1 LKLGV
6 GSCTQNSAKASKNE
20 ALRSKTMNMS
30 VNFPN
35 SKSKHLN
42 PEQTAEF
49 GRRVDEIRR
58 EVMES
63 LGEQDAKYI
72 YKIRNFVRYS
82 EIASRGMLMFGGW
95 IPPVWVIGTGLLG
108 ISKIV
113 ENMEL
118 GHNVMHG
125 QFDWLND
132 PSLNGANYDWDTMA
146 TGDDWKYTHNYVHH
160 TYTNIVG
167 KDHDVGY
174 GLLRVSESQKWEP
187 RFLFNIPLAI
197 QLMVFFEWY
206 VGVQNL
212 HLEDALVYKT
222 KTWKQVWADATK
234 FRKKARRQILK
245 DYVFFPLI
253 AGPNALPVL
262 AGNAIA
268 NVIRSLWSS
277 AVIFNGHFTEDA
289 ETFEADNVENETRAE
304 WYLRQ
309 IRGSSNFTGT
319 DWLHILSGNL
329 SHQIEHHLFPDMPAN
344 RYAEVAPKIK
354 ALCAEYDIN
363 YNEANFFKQFGSV
376 WVRLAKCSLPNHWT
390 TSISQSVQKV
400 KGIFA

>member
-1 LKLGV
+1 
-6 GSCTQNSAKASKNE
+6 
-20 ALRSKTMNMS
+20 MS
-30 VNFPN
+30 LNFPFN
-35 SKSKHLN
+35 SKSKHLS
-42 PEQTAEF
+42 PEQIEEF
-49 GRRVDEIRR
+49 GRRVDEIRQNI
-58 EVMES
+58 MADI
-63 LGEQDAKYI
+63 GEADAKYI

-82 EIASRGMLMFGGW
+82 EISSRALLMFGGW
-95 IPPVWVIGTGLLG
+95 LPPVWLFGTGLLG
-108 ISKIV
+108 LSKIV

-132 PSLNGANYDWDTMA
+132 PSLNGANYDWDTIS
-146 TGDDWKYTHNYVHH
+146 TGDDWKYTHNYIHH

-167 KDHDVGY
+167 MDHDVGY

-187 RFLFNIPLAI
+187 RFLFNIPLAM

-222 KTWKQVWADATK
+222 KTWKQVWADAAK
-234 FRKKARRQILK
+234 FRKKACRQVVK

-253 AGPNALPVL
+253 AGPNAVPVL
-262 AGNAIA
+262 AGNAVA

-289 ETFEADNVENETRAE
+289 ETFEADNIENETRAE

-319 DWLHILSGNL
+319 QWLHILSGNL

-344 RYAEVAPKIK
+344 RYAQAAPQLR
-354 ALCAEYDIN
+354 ALCAEYGVN
-363 YNEANFFKQFGSV
+363 YNEADFLKQFASV
-376 WVRLAKCSLPNHWT
+376 WVRLAKCSLPNGMSAKIT
-390 TSISQSVQKV
+390 RSLNKV

>member
-1 LKLGV
+1 
-6 GSCTQNSAKASKNE
+6 
-20 ALRSKTMNMS
+20 MNMS
-30 VNFPN
+30 VIFPNN
-35 SKSKHLN
+35 SKSRHLS
-42 PEQTAEF
+42 PEQLQAF
-49 GRRVDEIRR
+49 GQRVEEIKRS
-58 EVMES
+58 VMENI
-63 LGEQDAKYI
+63 GESDAKYI

-82 EIASRGMLMFGGW
+82 EISSRGLLMFGGW
-95 IPPVWVIGTGLLG
+95 IPPVWLLGTGLLG
-108 ISKIV
+108 LSKIV

-132 PSLNGANYDWDTMA
+132 PSLNGANYDWDTMS

-174 GLLRVSESQKWEP
+174 GLLRVSQSQKWEP

-206 VGVQNL
+206 VGAQNL

-222 KTWKQVWADATK
+222 KTWKQVWADSSK
-234 FRKKARRQILK
+234 FRQKVRRQVLK
-245 DYVFFPLI
+245 DYVFFPVI
-253 AGPNALPVL
+253 AGPNALPVF
-262 AGNAIA
+262 AGNAVA

-289 ETFEADNVENETRAE
+289 ETFEADNTENETRAA

-319 DWLHILSGNL
+319 EWLHILSGNL

-344 RYAEVAPKIK
+344 RYAEVAPQIR
-354 ALCAEYDIN
+354 ALCAEYEIN
-363 YNEANFFKQFGSV
+363 YNEANFMQQFGSV
-376 WVRLAKCSLPNHWT
+376 WVRLAKCSLP
-390 TSISQSVQKV
+390 QSVNDSIGKFGQKV

>member
-1 LKLGV
+1 
-6 GSCTQNSAKASKNE
+6 
-20 ALRSKTMNMS
+20 MNKP
-30 VNFPN
+30 VNFQSN
-35 SKSKHLN
+35 SKSRYLSD
-42 PEQTAEF
+42 EEIQSF
-49 GRRVDEIRR
+49 GAKVEAIRR
-58 EVMES
+58 ETMQS
-63 LGEQDAKYI
+63 LGEQDAAYI

-82 EIASRGMLMFGGW
+82 EITSRGMLMFAGW
-95 IPPVWVIGTGLLG
+95 LPPVWLLGTGLLG
-108 ISKIV
+108 VSKIV

-132 PSLNGANYDWDTMA
+132 PSLNGANYDWDTIA

-174 GLLRVSESQKWEP
+174 GLIRVSESQPWEP

-212 HLEDALVYKT
+212 HLEDVLAYKT
-222 KTWKQVWADATK
+222 KTWGRVWQDAVK
-234 FRKKARRQILK
+234 LRKKVKRQVVK

-253 AGPNALPVL
+253 AGPNAIPVF
-262 AGNAIA
+262 AGNAVA
-268 NVIRSLWSS
+268 NIIRSLWAS

-289 ETFEADNVENETRAE
+289 ETFELDNTENETRAE

-319 DWLHILSGNL
+319 QWLHILSGNL

-354 ALCAEYDIN
+354 ALCAEYGIH
-363 YNEANFFKQFGSV
+363 YNEASFTRQFASV
-376 WVRLAKCSLPNHWT
+376 WVRLAKCSLPNDWKAELK
-390 TSISQSVQKV
+390 QSWKKFVQRWV
-400 KGIFA
+400 

>member
-1 LKLGV
+1 
-6 GSCTQNSAKASKNE
+6 
-20 ALRSKTMNMS
+20 MNMS
-30 VNFPN
+30 VKFPLN
-35 SKSKHLN
+35 SKSNYLT
-42 PEQTAEF
+42 PEQVEEF
-49 GRRVDEIRR
+49 GRRVEEIRR
-58 EVMES
+58 EVMDN
-63 LGEQDAKYI
+63 LGEADAKYI

-95 IPPVWVIGTGLLG
+95 IPPVWLVGTGLLG

-132 PSLNGANYDWDTMA
+132 PSLNGANYDWDTIA
-146 TGDDWKYTHNYVHH
+146 TGDDWKHTHNYVHH

-174 GLLRVSESQKWEP
+174 GLLRVSEQQKWEP
-187 RFLFNIPLAI
+187 RFLLNVPMAM

-206 VGVQNL
+206 VGAQNL
-212 HLEDALVYKT
+212 HLEDAIVYKT
-222 KTWKQVWADATK
+222 KSWKEVWKDSAK
-234 FRKKARRQILK
+234 LRKKVVRQVGK

-253 AGPNALPVL
+253 AGPNAIPVFL
-262 AGNAIA
+262 GNAVA

-289 ETFEADNVENETRAE
+289 ETFEEDNTETETRAQ

-309 IRGSSNFTGT
+309 IRGSSNFSGT
-319 DWLHILSGNL
+319 QGLHILSGNL

-344 RYAEVAPKIK
+344 RYSEVAPKIK
-354 ALCAEYDIN
+354 ALCQEYGVN
-363 YNEANFFKQFGSV
+363 YNEANFMKQFWSV
-376 WVRLAKCSLPNHWT
+376 WVRLAKCSLPNGYSDQVSNT
-390 TSISQSVQKV
+390 IQKV
-400 KGIFA
+400 KNLFSFAK

>member
-1 LKLGV
+1 
-6 GSCTQNSAKASKNE
+6 
-20 ALRSKTMNMS
+20 MNMS
-30 VNFPN
+30 VKFPLN
-35 SKSKHLN
+35 SKSNYLT
-42 PEQTAEF
+42 PEQVEEF
-49 GRRVDEIRR
+49 GRRVEEIRR
-58 EVMES
+58 EVMDN
-63 LGEQDAKYI
+63 LGEADAKYI

-95 IPPVWVIGTGLLG
+95 IPPVWLVGTGLLG

-132 PSLNGANYDWDTMA
+132 PSLNGANYDWDTIA
-146 TGDDWKYTHNYVHH
+146 TGDDWKHTHNYVHH

-174 GLLRVSESQKWEP
+174 GLLRVSEQQKWEP
-187 RFLFNIPLAI
+187 RFLLNVPMAM

-206 VGVQNL
+206 VGAQNL
-212 HLEDALVYKT
+212 HLEDAIVYKT
-222 KTWKQVWADATK
+222 KSWKEVWKDSAK
-234 FRKKARRQILK
+234 LRKKVVRQVGK

-253 AGPNALPVL
+253 AGPNAIPVFL
-262 AGNAIA
+262 GNAVA

-289 ETFEADNVENETRAE
+289 ETFEEDNTETETRAQ

-309 IRGSSNFTGT
+309 IRGSSNFSGT
-319 DWLHILSGNL
+319 QGLHILSGNL

-344 RYAEVAPKIK
+344 RYSEVAPKIK
-354 ALCAEYDIN
+354 ALCEEYGVN
-363 YNEANFFKQFGSV
+363 YNEANFMKQFWSV
-376 WVRLAKCSLPNHWT
+376 WVRLAKCSLPNGYSDQVSNT
-390 TSISQSVQKV
+390 IQKV
-400 KGIFA
+400 KNLFSFAK

>member
-1 LKLGV
+1 
-6 GSCTQNSAKASKNE
+6 
-20 ALRSKTMNMS
+20 MNMS
-30 VNFPN
+30 VKFPLN
-35 SKSKHLN
+35 SKSNYLT
-42 PEQTAEF
+42 PEQVEEF
-49 GRRVDEIRR
+49 GRRVEEIRR
-58 EVMES
+58 EVMDN
-63 LGEQDAKYI
+63 LGEADAKYI

-95 IPPVWVIGTGLLG
+95 IPPVWLVGTGLLG

-132 PSLNGANYDWDTMA
+132 PSLNGANYDWDTIA
-146 TGDDWKYTHNYVHH
+146 TGDDWKHTHNYVHH

-174 GLLRVSESQKWEP
+174 GLLRVSEQQKWEP
-187 RFLFNIPLAI
+187 RFLLNVPMAM

-206 VGVQNL
+206 VGAQNL
-212 HLEDALVYKT
+212 HLEDAIVYKT
-222 KTWKQVWADATK
+222 KSWKEVWKDSAK
-234 FRKKARRQILK
+234 LRKKVVRQVGK

-253 AGPNALPVL
+253 AGPNAIPVFL
-262 AGNAIA
+262 GNAVA

-289 ETFEADNVENETRAE
+289 ETFEEDNTETETRAQ

-344 RYAEVAPKIK
+344 RYSEVAPKIR
-354 ALCAEYDIN
+354 ALCEEYGVN
-363 YNEANFFKQFGSV
+363 YNEANFMKQFWSV
-376 WVRLAKCSLPNHWT
+376 WVRLAKCSLPNGYSDQVSNT
-390 TSISQSVQKV
+390 IQKV
-400 KGIFA
+400 KNLFSFAK

>member
-1 LKLGV
+1 
-6 GSCTQNSAKASKNE
+6 
-20 ALRSKTMNMS
+20 MNMS

-390 TSISQSVQKV
+390 TSISQSVEKV

>member
-1 LKLGV
+1 
-6 GSCTQNSAKASKNE
+6 
-20 ALRSKTMNMS
+20 MNKP
-30 VNFPN
+30 VNFQSN
-35 SKSKHLN
+35 TKSRYLTD
-42 PEQTAEF
+42 EEIQSF
-49 GRRVDEIRR
+49 GEKIEVIRR
-58 EVMES
+58 DTMQS
-63 LGEQDAKYI
+63 LGEQDAAYI

-82 EIASRGMLMFGGW
+82 EIASRGMLMVAGW
-95 IPPVWVIGTGLLG
+95 LPPVWLLGTGLLG

-132 PSLNGANYDWDTMA
+132 SSLNGANYDWDTIA

-174 GLLRVSESQKWEP
+174 GLIRVSESQPWEP

-197 QLMVFFEWY
+197 QLMIFFEWY

-212 HLEDALVYKT
+212 HLEDVLAYKT
-222 KTWKQVWADATK
+222 KTWREVWQDSIK
-234 FRKKARRQILK
+234 LRKKVKRQVIK

-253 AGPNALPVL
+253 AGPNAIPVF
-262 AGNAIA
+262 AGNAVA
-268 NVIRSLWSS
+268 NVIRSLWAS

-289 ETFEADNVENETRAE
+289 ETFELDNTENETRAE

-309 IRGSSNFTGT
+309 IRGSSNFSGT
-319 DWLHILSGNL
+319 KWLHMLSGNL

-344 RYAEVAPKIK
+344 RYAEVAPKVK
-354 ALCAEYDIN
+354 ALCAEYGVH
-363 YNEANFFKQFGSV
+363 YNEASFIKQFASV
-376 WVRLAKCSLPNHWT
+376 WVRLGQCSLPNGWKEQFKLT
-390 TSISQSVQKV
+390 LQTQFKRWI
-400 KGIFA
+400 

>member
-1 LKLGV
+1 
-6 GSCTQNSAKASKNE
+6 
-20 ALRSKTMNMS
+20 MNKP
-30 VNFPN
+30 VNFQSN
-35 SKSKHLN
+35 TKSRYLTD
-42 PEQTAEF
+42 EEIQSF
-49 GRRVDEIRR
+49 GEKIEVIRR
-58 EVMES
+58 DTMQS
-63 LGEQDAKYI
+63 LGEQDAAYI

-82 EIASRGMLMFGGW
+82 EIASRGMLMVAGW
-95 IPPVWVIGTGLLG
+95 LPPVWLLGTGLLG

-132 PSLNGANYDWDTMA
+132 PSLNGANYDWDTIA

-174 GLLRVSESQKWEP
+174 GLIRVSESQPWEP
-187 RFLFNIPLAI
+187 RFLLNIPLAI
-197 QLMVFFEWY
+197 QLMIFFEWY

-212 HLEDALVYKT
+212 HLEDVLAYKT
-222 KTWKQVWADATK
+222 KTWREVWQDAIK
-234 FRKKARRQILK
+234 LRKKVKRQVIK

-253 AGPNALPVL
+253 AGPNAIPVF
-262 AGNAIA
+262 AGNAVA
-268 NVIRSLWSS
+268 NVIRSLWAS

-289 ETFEADNVENETRAE
+289 ETFELDNTENETRAE

-309 IRGSSNFTGT
+309 IRGSSNFSGT
-319 DWLHILSGNL
+319 KWLHMLSGNL

-344 RYAEVAPKIK
+344 RYAEVAPTVK
-354 ALCAEYDIN
+354 ALCAEYGVH
-363 YNEANFFKQFGSV
+363 YNEASFIKQFASV
-376 WVRLAKCSLPNHWT
+376 WVRLGQCSLPNGWKEQFKLT
-390 TSISQSVQKV
+390 LQTQFKRWI
-400 KGIFA
+400 

>member
-1 LKLGV
+1 
-6 GSCTQNSAKASKNE
+6 
-20 ALRSKTMNMS
+20 MNMS

-58 EVMES
+58 EVMDS

-132 PSLNGANYDWDTMA
+132 PSLNGANYDWDTMS

-390 TSISQSVQKV
+390 TSITQSVQKV

>member
-1 LKLGV
+1 
-6 GSCTQNSAKASKNE
+6 
-20 ALRSKTMNMS
+20 MNMS
-30 VNFPN
+30 VKFPLN
-35 SKSKHLN
+35 SKSNYLT
-42 PEQTAEF
+42 PEQVEEF
-49 GRRVDEIRR
+49 GRRVEEIRR
-58 EVMES
+58 EVMDN
-63 LGEQDAKYI
+63 LGEADAKYI

-95 IPPVWVIGTGLLG
+95 IPPVWLVGTGLLG

-132 PSLNGANYDWDTMA
+132 PSLNGANYDWDTIA
-146 TGDDWKYTHNYVHH
+146 TGDDWKHTHNYVHH

-174 GLLRVSESQKWEP
+174 GLLRVSEQQKWEP
-187 RFLFNIPLAI
+187 RFLLNVPMAM

-206 VGVQNL
+206 VGAQNL
-212 HLEDALVYKT
+212 HLEDAIVYKT
-222 KTWKQVWADATK
+222 KSWKEVWKDSAK
-234 FRKKARRQILK
+234 LRKKVVRQVGK

-253 AGPNALPVL
+253 AGPNAIPVFL
-262 AGNAIA
+262 GNVAA

-289 ETFEADNVENETRAE
+289 ETFEEDNTETETRAQ

-309 IRGSSNFTGT
+309 IRGSSNFSGT
-319 DWLHILSGNL
+319 QGLHILSGNL

-344 RYAEVAPKIK
+344 RYSEVAPKIR
-354 ALCAEYDIN
+354 ALCEEYGVN
-363 YNEANFFKQFGSV
+363 YNEANFMKQFWSV
-376 WVRLAKCSLPNHWT
+376 WVRLAKCSLPNGYSDQVSNT
-390 TSISQSVQKV
+390 IQKV
-400 KGIFA
+400 KNLFSFAK

>member
-1 LKLGV
+1 
-6 GSCTQNSAKASKNE
+6 
-20 ALRSKTMNMS
+20 MNKP
-30 VNFPN
+30 VNFQSS
-35 SKSKHLN
+35 SKSRYLSD
-42 PEQTAEF
+42 EEIQSF
-49 GRRVDEIRR
+49 GVKVEAIRR
-58 EVMES
+58 ETMQS
-63 LGEQDAKYI
+63 LGEQDAAYI

-82 EIASRGMLMFGGW
+82 EITSRGMLMFAGW
-95 IPPVWVIGTGLLG
+95 LPPVWLLGTGLLG

-132 PSLNGANYDWDTMA
+132 PSLNGANYDWDTIA

-174 GLLRVSESQKWEP
+174 GLIRVSESQPWEP

-212 HLEDALVYKT
+212 HLEDVLAYKT
-222 KTWKQVWADATK
+222 KTWGQVWQDAAK
-234 FRKKARRQILK
+234 LRQKVKRQVVK

-253 AGPNALPVL
+253 AGPNAIPVF
-262 AGNAIA
+262 AGNAVA
-268 NVIRSLWSS
+268 NIIRSLWAS

-289 ETFEADNVENETRAE
+289 ETFELDNTENETRAE

-319 DWLHILSGNL
+319 QWLHILSGNL
-329 SHQIEHHLFPDMPAN
+329 SHQIEHHLFPDIPAN

-354 ALCAEYDIN
+354 ALCAEYGIH
-363 YNEANFFKQFGSV
+363 YNEASFTRQFASV
-376 WVRLAKCSLPNHWT
+376 WVRLAKCSLPNDWKAELK
-390 TSISQSVQKV
+390 QGWK
-400 KGIFA
+400 KFAQRWV

>member
-1 LKLGV
+1 
-6 GSCTQNSAKASKNE
+6 
-20 ALRSKTMNMS
+20 MNMS
-30 VNFPN
+30 VKFPLN
-35 SKSKHLN
+35 SKSNYLT
-42 PEQTAEF
+42 PEQVEEF
-49 GRRVDEIRR
+49 GRRVEEIRR
-58 EVMES
+58 EVMDN
-63 LGEQDAKYI
+63 LGEADAKYI

-95 IPPVWVIGTGLLG
+95 IPPVWLVGTGLLG

-132 PSLNGANYDWDTMA
+132 PSLNGANYDWDTIA
-146 TGDDWKYTHNYVHH
+146 TGDDWKHTHNYVHH

-174 GLLRVSESQKWEP
+174 GLLRVSEQQKWEP
-187 RFLFNIPLAI
+187 RFLLNVPMAM

-206 VGVQNL
+206 VGAQNL

-222 KTWKQVWADATK
+222 KTWKEVWKDSAK
-234 FRKKARRQILK
+234 LRKKVVRQVGK

-253 AGPNALPVL
+253 AGPNAIPVFL
-262 AGNAIA
+262 GNAVA

-289 ETFEADNVENETRAE
+289 ETFEEDNTETETRAQ

-309 IRGSSNFTGT
+309 IRGSSNFSGT
-319 DWLHILSGNL
+319 QGLHILSGNL

-344 RYAEVAPKIK
+344 RYSEVAPKIR
-354 ALCAEYDIN
+354 ALCEEYGVN
-363 YNEANFFKQFGSV
+363 YNEANFMKQFWSV
-376 WVRLAKCSLPNHWT
+376 WVRLAKCSLPNGYSDQVSNT
-390 TSISQSVQKV
+390 IQKV
-400 KGIFA
+400 KNLFSFAK

>member
-1 LKLGV
+1 
-6 GSCTQNSAKASKNE
+6 
-20 ALRSKTMNMS
+20 MNKP
-30 VNFPN
+30 VNFQSN
-35 SKSKHLN
+35 TKSRYLTD
-42 PEQTAEF
+42 EEIQSF
-49 GRRVDEIRR
+49 GEKIEVIRR
-58 EVMES
+58 DTMQS
-63 LGEQDAKYI
+63 LGEQDAAYI

-82 EIASRGMLMFGGW
+82 EIASRGMLMVAGW
-95 IPPVWVIGTGLLG
+95 LPPLWLLGTGLLG
-108 ISKIV
+108 ISKIL

-132 PSLNGANYDWDTMA
+132 PSLNGANYDWDTIA

-174 GLLRVSESQKWEP
+174 GLIRVSESQPWEP

-197 QLMVFFEWY
+197 QLMIFFEWY

-212 HLEDALVYKT
+212 HLEDVLAYKT
-222 KTWKQVWADATK
+222 KTWREVWQDAIK
-234 FRKKARRQILK
+234 LRKKVKRQVIK

-253 AGPNALPVL
+253 AGPNAIPVF
-262 AGNAIA
+262 AGNAVA
-268 NVIRSLWSS
+268 NVIRSLWAS

-289 ETFEADNVENETRAE
+289 ETFELDNTENETRAE

-309 IRGSSNFTGT
+309 IRGSSNFSGT
-319 DWLHILSGNL
+319 KWLHILSGNL

-344 RYAEVAPKIK
+344 RYAEVAPKVK
-354 ALCAEYDIN
+354 ALCAEYGIH
-363 YNEANFFKQFGSV
+363 YNEASFIKQFASV
-376 WVRLAKCSLPNHWT
+376 WVRLGQCSLPNGWKEQFKLT
-390 TSISQSVQKV
+390 LQTQFKRWI
-400 KGIFA
+400 

>member
-1 LKLGV
+1 
-6 GSCTQNSAKASKNE
+6 
-20 ALRSKTMNMS
+20 MNMS
-30 VNFPN
+30 VTFPEN
-35 SKSKHLN
+35 SKTKHLS
-42 PEQTAEF
+42 PEQIEAF
-49 GRRVDEIRR
+49 GRRVEEIRQNI
-58 EVMES
+58 MS
-63 LGEQDAKYI
+63 DIGEKDAKYI

-82 EIASRGMLMFGGW
+82 EISSRALLMFGGW
-95 IPPVWVIGTGLLG
+95 LPPVWLVGTGLLG

-167 KDHDVGY
+167 KDHDIGY

-187 RFLFNIPLAI
+187 RFLLNIPLAI

-212 HLEDALVYKT
+212 HLEDALIYKT

-245 DYVFFPLI
+245 DYVFFPVI
-253 AGPNALPVL
+253 AGPNALPVF
-262 AGNAIA
+262 AGNAVA
-268 NVIRSLWSS
+268 NIIRSLWSS

-289 ETFEADNVENETRAE
+289 ETFEADNTENETRAE

-344 RYAEVAPKIK
+344 RYAEAAPKIR
-354 ALCAEYDIN
+354 ALCAEYGVN
-363 YNEANFFKQFGSV
+363 YNEANFFKQFWSV
-376 WVRLAKCSLPNHWT
+376 WVRLAKCSLPNDMT
-390 TSISQSVQKV
+390 AKV
-400 KGIFA
+400 SGTLLKLKGIFV

>member
-20 ALRSKTMNMS
+20 VLRSKTMNMS

-58 EVMES
+58 EVMDS

-174 GLLRVSESQKWEP
+174 GLLRVSKSQKWEP

-212 HLEDALVYKT
+212 HIEDALVYKT

-253 AGPNALPVL
+253 SGPNALPVL

-319 DWLHILSGNL
+319 DWLHVLSGNL

-390 TSISQSVQKV
+390 TSITQSVQKV

>member
-1 LKLGV
+1 
-6 GSCTQNSAKASKNE
+6 
-20 ALRSKTMNMS
+20 MNMS
-30 VNFPN
+30 VKFPEN
-35 SKSKHLN
+35 SKSQYLN
-42 PEQTAEF
+42 PEQVEAF
-49 GRRVDEIRR
+49 GRRVEEIRR
-58 EVMES
+58 EVMEN
-63 LGEQDAKYI
+63 LGEADAKYI

-95 IPPVWVIGTGLLG
+95 IPPVWLAGTGLLG
-108 ISKIV
+108 LSKIV

-132 PSLNGANYDWDTMA
+132 PSLNGANYDWDTIA
-146 TGDDWKYTHNYVHH
+146 TGDDWKHTHNYVHH

-174 GLLRVSESQKWEP
+174 GLLRVSEQQKWEP
-187 RFLFNIPLAI
+187 RFLFNIPLGI
-197 QLMVFFEWY
+197 QLMVLFEWY

-222 KTWKQVWADATK
+222 KTWKQVWSDSTK
-234 FRKKARRQILK
+234 FRKKLVRQVGK

-253 AGPNALPVL
+253 AGPNAVPVFL
-262 AGNAIA
+262 GNAVA
-268 NVIRSLWSS
+268 NVIRSLWTS

-289 ETFEADNVENETRAE
+289 ETFEEDNTATETRAQ

-309 IRGSSNFTGT
+309 IRGSSNFSGT
-319 DWLHILSGNL
+319 EWLHILSGNL

-354 ALCAEYDIN
+354 ALCEEYGVN
-363 YNEANFFKQFGSV
+363 YNEANFVKQFWSV
-376 WVRLAKCSLPNHWT
+376 WVRLAKCSLPNGYT
-390 TSISQSVQKV
+390 DQVSSKIQKM
-400 KGIFA
+400 KTIFSLSK